1 MTPVEILAA
10 EYARAKPGRSNRVLG
25 SHFYQPSRLRTLKTG
40 GGCVSAGIPGNSAP
54 VEALV

>member
-10 EYARAKPGRSNRVLG
+10 EYALAKPGRSKRVLG

-40 GGCVSAGIPGNSAP
+40 GGVSAGIPGNTAP
-54 VEALV
+54 MEALV